1 MVDFKFYSA
10 NFFTLEDGGR
20 VEPALPIGHV
30 WFVVVEPGS
39 HPGTMF
45 WLDRLSPCREVVFGG
60 LGAKSM
66 TDTNSRL
73 VTCKN
78 QSD

>member
-1 MVDFKFYSA
+1 M
-10 NFFTLEDGGR
+10 
-20 VEPALPIGHV
+20 EPAVAIGHV
-30 WFVVVEPGS
+30 WFVVQSSLGS

-45 WLDRLSPCREVVFGG
+45 WLDRLSPCREVVSGG